1 MQLLNEQR
9 FFATAQICEK
19 GHLITMNCEDEK
31 YTKKNHCPTC
41 GSKTITRC
49 PSCNEPIQGASMKQY
64 QRHTTSICWVDNVD
78 NLNNPPTET
87 IRENLT
93 TNYEKPAYCHSCGN
107 KFPWMDLA
115 LKSAKELIELQ
126 EELSVDE
133 KNTFIDNVENVT
145 SDTAST
151 LLSATKMS
159 NVLKK
164 ISPIANNAIKETLY
178 NVLAEVA
185 KRTIW
190 PNH

>member
-49 PSCNEPIQGASMKQY
+49 PSCNEPIQGASMQQY
-64 QRHTTSICWVDNVD
+64 QMHTTCIGWMDD
-78 NLNNPPTET
+78 LENLPTET
-87 IRENLT
+87 VRKSLT
-93 TNYEKPAYCHSCGN
+93 THYEKPSYCHSCGN

-126 EELSVDE
+126 EELSKEE
-133 KNTFIDNVENVT
+133 KNTFIDNIDNVT
-145 SDTAST
+145 SETPST
-151 LLSATKMS
+151 LVSATRMS
-159 NVLKK
+159 NILKK
-164 ISPIANNAIKETLY
+164 ISPAANNAIKETLY
-178 NVLAEVA
+178 GVLAEVA

-190 PNH
+190 PTP